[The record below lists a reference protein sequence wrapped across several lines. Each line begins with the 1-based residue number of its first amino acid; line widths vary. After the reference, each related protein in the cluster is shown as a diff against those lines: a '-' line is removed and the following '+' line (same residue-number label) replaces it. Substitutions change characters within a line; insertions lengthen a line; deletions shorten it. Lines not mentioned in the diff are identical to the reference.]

1 MQMLQGQGYD
11 LGITYHPG
19 KANVVADALS
29 RKTPQ
34 EVTLMRLTAQGRLR
48 TDLMLSGLE
57 VWILRESGQLP
68 FLEVQ
73 SELMEEIRRAQLDC
87 SEIQSLREQ
96 VGRGRPTE
104 LSEREDGM
112 LMFQR
117 RVVVPSV
124 QDLRQ
129 RILREAHTTS
139 YSVHLGTNKMYQD
152 LRQFFWWP
160 RMRVDVA
167 EFVARCQVYQQ
178 VRIEHMRPAG
188 LVRPLP
194 IPEWKWTDISMD
206 FVTGLRR
213 DVRGMPF
220 GLWSIV

>member
-1 MQMLQGQGYD
+1 M
-11 LGITYHPG
+11 
-19 KANVVADALS
+19 
-29 RKTPQ
+29 
-34 EVTLMRLTAQGRLR
+34 MRLTAQERLR

-57 VWILRESGQLP
+57 VWVQRESGQLS
-68 FLEVQ
+68 FLEVR

-96 VGRGRPTE
+96 IGRGRPTE
-104 LSEREDGM
+104 LSERDDGM

-129 RILREAHTTS
+129 RILREAHTTP
-139 YSVHLGTNKMYQD
+139 YSVHPGTNKMYQD

-167 EFVARCQVYQQ
+167 EFVARCQVCQQ
-178 VRIEHMRPAG
+178 DRIEHMRPAG

-206 FVTGLRR
+206 FVEERC
-213 DVRGMPF
+213 
-220 GLWSIV
+220 